1 MADEQKLFDYLKRV
15 TADLQE
21 TRERLREAE
30 AGSREPVAIIAMSC
44 RFPGG
49 VRSPEELWDL
59 VASGTD
65 AVAPFPADRG
75 WDLAGLGAEGGADG
89 GSSHTDQGCF
99 LYDVA
104 EFDPAFFGISPRE
117 ALAMDPQ
124 QRLLLEGTWEAFERA
139 RIDPAGLRGEP
150 VAVFAGT
157 NMQDYAT
164 VLQQSGE
171 DVDGYLMAGNA
182 GSVVSGRVSYTFGFQ
197 GPAVTVDTACSSSL
211 VALHLAAQALRAR
224 ECSLAIAAG
233 VAVMATPTAFVEFS
247 RQGGL
252 APDGRC
258 KPFSEDAD
266 GTGWGEGVGVLLVE
280 RLSDA
285 RRNGHQV
292 LAVLRGSAVNQDGAS
307 NGLTAPNGPSQQ
319 RVIRQALA
327 GAGLTGADVDVLEAH
342 GTGTV
347 LGDPIEAQALI
358 ATYGK
363 DRPAGRPLLLGSVKS
378 NIGHT
383 QGAAGVAGII
393 KMVEAIRHGVVPAS
407 LHGERP
413 SSKVDWSGG
422 TLELAAKSQ
431 PWPETGR
438 PRRAAVSSFGVSGT
452 NAHVIIEAPDPVDA
466 APADAAPAGQ
476 PERAAGPGPVAWV
489 LSGRGEDALRAQ
501 AGALAAHLDR
511 TAEPVE
517 ALDVAHTL
525 AVGRA
530 AHQDRAVLVG
540 CDPKILKERL
550 AGFAQGEQPQGV
562 VTGSVAEGGL
572 ALLFTGQGAQRVGMG
587 RVLYGVVPEFAA
599 AFDEVC
605 KHLDRGLERPLA
617 PIVFAAD
624 DPGLLEQTG
633 YAQPALFA
641 VEVALLRTLDS
652 WGVTPDVL
660 LGHSIGEVA
669 AAHGAGVLSLED
681 ACTLVTAR
689 GRLMQALPAGGVMI
703 AVQASEDEVAPL
715 LTAGADIAAI
725 NGPTSV
731 VVSGTHDAVTAVA
744 EQLAAQGR
752 KTKKLTVSHAFHSSL
767 MEPMLAEFRAQIEG
781 LDWNE
786 AQIPVVSNVSGRIAG
801 PELSTPDY
809 WVEHV
814 RAAVRF
820 ADGIAAAYE
829 AGARTFLE
837 LGPDGVLTAMAQE
850 CLDADDVAF
859 AAATRAGRDE
869 AETLL
874 EALAAAWVRG
884 VPVDWAQALPG
895 GRPVDLPTYAFQR
908 RRFWPK
914 AGRATGDV
922 AGIGL
927 TGIDHALVG
936 ASVQLAASGG
946 CVLAGRLSLSSVP
959 WLADHTVHGA
969 VIVPGTA
976 LVDMVVRAGDE
987 VGCSLVEELTLEV
1000 PLVVPATS
1008 GGVRVQIQV
1017 DAPDESGECTVA
1029 VYAQAGGDGGEWV
1042 RHASG
1047 AVRPDTEPATPETG
1061 LLVWPPAGAAKVDI
1075 EGFYDRFTEVGFG
1088 YGPVFRSLR
1097 AVWRASDDLY
1107 AEVALPADTDV
1118 AAYGLHPAL
1127 FDSAL
1132 HAVLAGADRQSPDQ
1146 QEARLPFA
1154 WSGARLYATGATVL
1168 RAHLR
1173 LGAHGS
1179 IAVTLADESG
1189 RPVASIESISTR
1201 AVDQSAVSAAAPSV
1215 GDVYALEWV
1224 PWAEGEADAGGECVL
1239 LGATPLLTGVS
1250 SAAADLDELAESQ
1263 GSAPIVVW
1271 APEAPDAEG
1280 ALAVVSRWVSQE
1292 VFEGCLV
1299 VVTRGAVSASGS
1311 AGIVGAFGG
1320 VGGAVDTQAASV
1332 WGLVRAVEREHP
1344 GRVVLV
1350 DVDGVV
1356 EAGWLAGVVARA
1368 QTAGEWQIV
1377 VRSGRLL
1384 AGRLVRAGGSG
1395 ALLVRPGWRL
1405 AAGSDGT
1412 LESVSAV
1419 EDSQVLTREL
1429 AEGEVR
1435 IGIRAAGCNFRDVL
1449 VGLGEYPDPDAQMGA
1464 EGAGVVLETGPG
1476 VEDLAVGDRVMGLWH
1491 AGFSPVVVAGRALVG
1506 RVPEG
1511 WTFNR
1516 AAGTPMAALTAWYG
1530 LRDLAQVKAGDRV
1543 LVHAAAGGV
1552 GQVAVRIAR
1561 HLGAEVFATASRAKW
1576 PVLRE
1581 AGLDGAHIADS
1592 RTTEFE
1598 QSFRQATNG
1607 AGVDVVLDCLA
1618 GEFVDASLRLLVP
1631 GGRFVEMGKADI
1643 RDADQVAADH
1653 QGVAY
1658 RAFDLMEAGA
1668 TRIAAMYGE
1677 LAPLFADG
1685 TLVPPHVTALPIS
1698 QARQALRYLSQ
1709 ARTIGKLVLTVP
1721 APLDPAGT
1729 VLITGGTGALGL
1741 ATAAHLAT
1749 SHGATRF
1756 LLLSRTGPDSESG
1769 RAAIAQ
1775 LTELGAAAEVAACD
1789 VADFAQVSAV
1799 ISGIDPAH
1807 PLTAV
1812 IHTAGVLDDA
1822 PIHVLSPER
1831 LATVWAPKA
1840 DGARHLHTACTQAG
1854 AEPAW
1859 FICYSSVSATLGAPG
1874 QGNYAAANAYLDAL
1888 MRERRA
1894 AGLPG
1899 TSIAWGP
1906 WTTGM
1911 VTALDPAAVERMA
1924 ATGLPALTP
1933 DQALAQFDTALVLD
1947 HPNPVPLA
1955 LNISALQASTR
1966 STGVPAPLR
1975 ALVKA
1980 TASRGAARGAAAGA
1994 CGGLAQALA
2003 GLDHDERTKALT
2015 DLIKVQAAVVLGH
2028 GSAAAIPATR
2038 AFKGLGFDSLT
2049 AVELRN
2055 RLAAAT
2061 GLRLP
2066 ATLVFDHPTPAVLA
2080 ELLDTL
2086 LGGDQVRPA
2095 TAAAAATTNAAS
2107 DSADPIA
2114 IVSMACRLPGG
2125 VGSPED
2131 LWRLLDSGIDAI
2143 GGFPTNRGWEAIP
2156 AADDLEFNPVGGF
2169 IHDAD
2174 AFDAAFF
2181 GISPREALAMDP
2193 QQRLL
2198 LQVTWEALERAGI
2211 APLSLR
2217 GSQAG
2222 VFIGAATSGYGI
2234 GPGTDVTGLEGHLVT
2249 GYASSVASGRLAY
2262 TFGFEG
2268 PAVTLDTACSSSL
2281 VALHLAAQA
2290 LRRGECTM
2298 AVAGGATIMANTG
2311 IFVGFSRQQGLAG
2324 DGRCKA
2330 YADSADGT
2338 GWGEGVGVL
2347 LLERLSDAQRNG
2359 HPVLALVRG
2368 SAVNQDGASNGLTAP
2383 NGPSQ
2388 QRVIRQAL
2396 ADAGLGAQDVDAVEG
2411 HGTGTVLGDPIEA
2424 QALLATYGAERAGE
2438 NGHPLYLGT
2447 VKSNIGHTQAAAGVA
2462 GVMKMVLAMQHGV
2475 LPRSLHVG
2483 APSSH
2488 VDWTEGAVEVLAEA
2502 RDWPDTGRPR
2512 RAAVSSFGIS
2522 GTNAHTILEAAPP
2535 VAPTASVAAAS
2546 AETDAALAT
2555 ADAPVTPLVLSAAS
2569 EAALREQAA
2578 DLAAYL
2584 DSAQSAAPTDLAY
2597 SLVTTRETHD
2607 YRAVVLDGHRD
2618 GLDALAA
2625 GRTTPDL
2632 VRDAAGPA
2640 GSLAFLFTGQG
2651 SQRVGMGRELY
2662 TAYPVFAQAFEDAAA
2677 HLGMD
2682 GGQSVSELVFGTEA
2696 DRSLLDQTGYAQPAL
2711 FALEVA
2717 LYRLV
2722 ESWGLAPDLLIGHS
2736 IGEIAAAHVAG
2747 VLSLADAC
2755 TLVRAR
2761 AGLMQALPAG
2771 GAMAA
2776 LEASEAEVLAL
2787 LTEGVDIAAVNGPD
2801 AVVVSGAEAAVLA
2814 LAEAIR
2820 ATGRKAKRLTVS
2832 HAFHSALM
2840 EPMLAEFGRAIAD
2853 LDWRRARIP
2862 VVSNVTGQLAG
2873 EELSTP
2879 GYWVR
2884 HVRETVRYADGITAA
2899 HRFGARTFVE
2909 LGPDGVL
2916 GAMAQQSIED
2926 EDTAFVAA
2934 LRPGRDEPGTVVK
2947 ALATAWSR
2955 GAAAN
2960 WAALLP
2966 AGRRIPLPTYP
2977 FQAQS
2982 FWLKP
2987 TGSTAPE
2994 ATTDSGIMS
3003 GPESRFWDAVDRQD
3017 AAEFVATVCAGTGV
3031 DPDAL
3036 GAVLPALSAWRRRA
3050 QVGSTL
3056 DGWRYAVA
3064 WHQQDGLS
3072 ADAVPAGTWLLLTT
3086 PDQPL
3091 GEIADELVR
3100 QGMDLRT
3107 IELDAVADR
3116 VGLGAALS
3124 SALADHVDG
3133 TEITGVLSTFGMKQG
3148 ELAEVP
3154 GLPRGT
3160 ALTIAL
3166 VQALAGAGVTAPLW
3180 LLTRGAVG
3188 TGPSDPVRHPAQA
3201 QIWGL
3206 GRVLGLEDPASWG
3219 GLIDLPE
3226 QRDAVTTAQQLAAA
3240 LAFAGTGEDQ
3250 FAIRPH
3256 GTLTARLEHRPLDP
3270 DLGPDP
3276 AARWT
3281 PRGTVL
3287 VTGGTGAL
3295 GAHVARWLAA
3305 GGAERLVLTSRRGL
3319 DAPGAAGLVAE
3330 LGRLGAEAIIVACD
3344 VADRAAVA
3352 ELLAAYP
3359 PNAVVH
3365 AAGATGV
3372 AALADTTLDG
3382 FADILRAKSAGAEH
3396 LDELL
3401 GDTPLDAFVLFSS
3414 IAGIWG
3420 SGGQAAYAA
3429 ANAHLDALADARRAR
3444 GAVATAISWGPW
3456 AGTGMGAGPDAD
3468 RHLAR
3473 RGLAGMDPRLAVAA
3487 LHAALGAD
3495 EAAVTVVDVDW
3506 AKFAPG
3512 FTAER
3517 RRPLIES
3524 LAEVAAVLAAAD
3536 EPAEAAS
3543 DTAAELLRSLDGL
3556 SPDEQAQAL
3565 VTLVREQA
3573 AVALGHRGVDEVG
3586 AHRPFKKSGFDSVS
3600 ALEFRNLLAKAT
3612 GLRLPATVIYD
3623 HPTPTA
3629 LGALLRR
3636 ELVGPEPEDAGTET
3650 AVRRALADLPLSRLR
3665 DAGLLDT
3672 LLELAGIRT
3681 VPLSSAA
3688 AGPADLVDDLD
3699 ADALVRM
3706 ALEGSDF

>member
-1 MADEQKLFDYLKRV
+1 MADEQKLFEYLKRV

-49 VRSPEELWDL
+49 VRSPEDLWEL

-65 AVAPFPADRG
+65 AVAPFPADRN
-75 WDLAGLGAEGGADG
+75 WDLAGLGAEPGADG
-89 GSSHTDQGCF
+89 GSSHTAQGCF

-104 EFDPAFFGISPRE
+104 DFDPAFFGISPRE

-182 GSVVSGRVSYTFGFQ
+182 GSVVSGRISYTFGFQ

-224 ECSLAIAAG
+224 ECSLAVAAG

-258 KPFSEDAD
+258 KPFAESAD

-292 LAVLRGSAVNQDGAS
+292 LAILRGSAVNQDGAS

-327 GAGLTGADVDVLEAH
+327 GAGLTGADVDVIEAH

-358 ATYGK
+358 ATYGR
-363 DRPAGRPLLLGSVKS
+363 DRAAGRPLLLGSVKS

-393 KMVEAIRHGVVPAS
+393 KMIEAMRHGVVPAS
-407 LHGERP
+407 LHGEQP
-413 SSKVDWSGG
+413 TSKVDWSGG
-422 TLELAAKSQ
+422 SLELAAQSR

-452 NAHVIIEAPDPVDA
+452 NAHVIIEGPDPADT
-466 APADAAPAGQ
+466 PAEQ
-476 PERAAGPGPVAWV
+476 PERATGSGPVAWV

-501 AGALAAHLDR
+501 AGELAVHLDR
-511 TAEPVE
+511 AEAPDP
-517 ALDVAHTL
+517 LDLAHTL

-530 AHQDRAVLVG
+530 AHQDRAVVVG
-540 CDPKILKERL
+540 RDPEALKQRL
-550 AGFAQGEQPQGV
+550 RGFAQGETTQGV
-562 VTGSVAEGGL
+562 VTGSVSEGGL

-587 RVLYGVVPEFAA
+587 RVLYGVFPVFAA

-617 PIVFAAD
+617 SIVFAAD

-633 YAQPALFA
+633 FAQPALFA
-641 VEVALLRTLDS
+641 VEVALLRTLES

-660 LGHSIGEVA
+660 LGHSIGEIA
-669 AAHGAGVLSLED
+669 AAHAAGVLSLED

-703 AVQASEDEVAPL
+703 AVQASEDEVLPL
-715 LTAGADIAAI
+715 LTEGADIAAI
-725 NGPTSV
+725 NGPQSV
-731 VVSGTHDAVTAVA
+731 VLSGTEAAVTKVA

-752 KTKKLTVSHAFHSSL
+752 KTKKLAVSHAFHSAL

-786 AQIPVVSNVSGRIAG
+786 PQIPVVSNVTGQIAG
-801 PELSTPDY
+801 PEIATADY

-820 ADGIAAAYE
+820 ADGIAAAYA

-837 LGPDGVLTAMAQE
+837 LGPDGVLTALAHS

-859 AAATRAGRDE
+859 AAAARAGRDE

-874 EALAAAWVRG
+874 DALAAAWVRG
-884 VPVDWAQALPG
+884 ASVDWAQVQPG

-914 AGRATGDV
+914 AGRVSGDV
-922 AGIGL
+922 AGLGL
-927 TGIDHALVG
+927 TGVDHALVG

-959 WLADHTVHGA
+959 WLTQHTVHGA
-969 VIVPGTA
+969 VVVPGTA

-987 VGCSLVEELTLEV
+987 VGCGVVEELTLEV

-1017 DAPDESGECTVA
+1017 DAPDESGECAVA

-1047 AVRPDTEPATPETG
+1047 AVRPDTAAAAPETD
-1061 LLVWPPAGAAKVDI
+1061 LLVWPPAGATPVNI
-1075 EGFYDRFTEVGFG
+1075 EGFYDRFTEAGFG

-1097 AVWRASDDLY
+1097 AVWRAGDDLY

-1118 AAYGLHPAL
+1118 TAYGLHPAL

-1132 HAVLAGADRQSPDQ
+1132 HTVLAAADQSQDQ

-1154 WSGARLYATGATVL
+1154 WSGARLFATGATAL
-1168 RAHLR
+1168 RARLR
-1173 LGAHGS
+1173 PGAHGS
-1179 IAVTLADESG
+1179 IAVLLADEAG
-1189 RPVASIESISTR
+1189 RPVAAIDSINTR
-1201 AVDQSAVSAAAPSV
+1201 AVSQSAVSAAAPSA

-1224 PWAEGEADAGGECVL
+1224 PWIEGEAEPEAGSECVL
-1239 LGATPLLTGVS
+1239 LGATPLLTEVS
-1250 SAAADLDELAESQ
+1250 SIAADLVELA
-1263 GSAPIVVW
+1263 GTRPDAPVVVW
-1271 APEAPDAEG
+1271 APESADAEA
-1280 ALAVVSRWVSQE
+1280 ALAVVSPWVSQE
-1292 VFEGCLV
+1292 VFEGCLA

-1320 VGGAVDTQAASV
+1320 IGGAVDTKAASV
-1332 WGLVRAVEREHP
+1332 WGLVRAAEREHP
-1344 GRVVLV
+1344 GRMVLV
-1350 DVDGVV
+1350 DVDGAVD
-1356 EAGWLAGVVARA
+1356 AAWLAALVARA
-1368 QTAGEWQIV
+1368 RAAGEWQV
-1377 VRSGRLL
+1377 LVRSGRVLV
-1384 AGRLVRAGGSG
+1384 GRLVRAGGPG
-1395 ALLVRPGWRL
+1395 ALIMRPGWHL

-1412 LESVSAV
+1412 LDSVSAV
-1419 EDSQVLTREL
+1419 EDPQVLAGEL

-1435 IGIRAAGCNFRDVL
+1435 IGIRAAGLNFRDVL
-1449 VGLGEYPDPDAQMGA
+1449 VGLGEYPDPDARMGS

-1476 VEDLAVGDRVMGLWH
+1476 VADLVAGDRVMGLWH
-1491 AGFSPVVVAGRALVG
+1491 GGFGPVVVAGRALVG
-1506 RVPEG
+1506 RVPAG
-1511 WTFNR
+1511 WSFDR
-1516 AAGTPMAALTAWYG
+1516 AAGTPMAALTAWYA
-1530 LRDLAQVKAGDRV
+1530 LHDLAQVKAGDRV

-1552 GQVAVRIAR
+1552 GQMAVRIAR

-1576 PVLRE
+1576 PALRD
-1581 AGLDGAHIADS
+1581 AGLDDAHIADS

-1598 QSFRQATNG
+1598 QSFRQATD
-1607 AGVDVVLDCLA
+1607 GVGVEVVLDCLA
-1618 GEFVDASLRLLVP
+1618 GEFIDASLRLLVP

-1643 RDADQVAADH
+1643 RDAAQVAADH

-1658 RAFDLMEAGA
+1658 QAFDLMEAGPG
-1668 TRIAAMYGE
+1668 RIAAMYGE
-1677 LAPLFADG
+1677 LAPLFDDG
-1685 TLVPPHVTALPIS
+1685 TLIPPHVTALPLS
-1698 QARQALRYLSQ
+1698 QGREALRYLSQ

-1741 ATAAHLAT
+1741 ATAEHLARQY
-1749 SHGATRF
+1749 GATRF
-1756 LLLSRTGPDSESG
+1756 LLLSRSG
-1769 RAAIAQ
+1769 RASETGRAALTQ
-1775 LTELGAAAEVAACD
+1775 LTALGAEAEVAACD
-1789 VADFAQVSAV
+1789 VADYAQVAAV
-1799 ISGIDPAH
+1799 IAGIDPAH

-1822 PIHVLSPER
+1822 PIHALTPDR
-1831 LATVWAPKA
+1831 LATVWGPKA
-1840 DGARHLHTACTQAG
+1840 DGAHHLHTACAQAG
-1854 AEPAW
+1854 ADLAW
-1859 FICYSSVSATLGAPG
+1859 FVCYSSISATLGAPG

-1924 ATGLPALTP
+1924 ATGVPALPP
-1933 DQALAQFDTALVLD
+1933 DQALAQFDTALGLG
-1947 HPNPVPLA
+1947 HANPVALA

-1966 STGVPAPLR
+1966 AAGVPAPLR
-1975 ALVKA
+1975 ALVKSTA
-1980 TASRGAARGAAAGA
+1980 TRTAARGAATAA
-1994 CGGLAQALA
+1994 SGGLAQALA
-2003 GLDHDERTKALT
+2003 GLDHDERIKALT

-2080 ELLDTL
+2080 DLLDTQ
-2086 LGGDQVRPA
+2086 LGGDQARTIAPAVPA
-2095 TAAAAATTNAAS
+2095 TASTTA
-2107 DSADPIA
+2107 DIDDPIA

-2125 VGSPED
+2125 VSSPED
-2131 LWRLLDSGIDAI
+2131 YWRLLDSGTDAI
-2143 GGFPTNRGWEAIP
+2143 SGFPTNRGWESIP
-2156 AADDLEFNPVGGF
+2156 VADGLDYAPVGGF

-2217 GSQAG
+2217 GSRAG

-2249 GYASSVASGRLAY
+2249 GYASSIASGRLAY

-2311 IFVGFSRQQGLAG
+2311 IFAGFSRQQGLAG

-2330 YADSADGT
+2330 YADDADGT

-2347 LLERLSDAQRNG
+2347 LLERLSDARRHG

-2396 ADAGLGAQDVDAVEG
+2396 ADAHLGAQDVDAVEG

-2424 QALLATYGAERAGE
+2424 QALLATYGAERAE
-2438 NGHPLYLGT
+2438 DNGHPLYLGT

-2475 LPRSLHVG
+2475 LPRSLHAG
-2483 APSSH
+2483 TPSTH
-2488 VDWTEGAVEVLAEA
+2488 VDWTAGAVEVLAEA

-2522 GTNAHTILEAAPP
+2522 GTNAHTILEAAPTT
-2535 VAPTASVAAAS
+2535 APTDAD
-2546 AETDAALAT
+2546 AETDATPT
-2555 ADAPVTPLVLSAAS
+2555 ADSNAPVIPLVLSAGS

-2578 DLAAYL
+2578 RLAAEL
-2584 DSAQSAAPTDLAY
+2584 DPALSAKPTDLAY

-2607 YRAVVLDGHRD
+2607 YRAVVLARPGE

-2625 GRTTPDL
+2625 GRTAPDL
-2632 VRDAAGPA
+2632 VRGAAGPA

-2662 TAYPVFAQAFEDAAA
+2662 AAYPAFARAFDAAA
-2677 HLGMD
+2677 ALLDPQLGRPLAE
-2682 GGQSVSELVFGTEA
+2682 VVFGTA
-2696 DRSLLDQTGYAQPAL
+2696 DDGLLDQTGYAQPAL

-2717 LYRLV
+2717 LYRLT
-2722 ESWGLAPDLLIGHS
+2722 ESWGLVPDLLLGHS

-2755 TLVRAR
+2755 TLVSAR

-2776 LEASEAEVLAL
+2776 VEASEAEVLAL

-2801 AVVVSGAEAAVLA
+2801 AVVVSGAEAAVQA
-2814 LAEAIR
+2814 LADAVR
-2820 ATGRKAKRLTVS
+2820 ATGRKVKRLSVS

-2840 EPMLAEFGRAIAD
+2840 QPMLAEFGRAIAD

-2862 VVSNVTGQLAG
+2862 VVSNLTGLLAG
-2873 EELSTP
+2873 DEISTP
-2879 GYWVR
+2879 EYWVR
-2884 HVRETVRYADGITAA
+2884 HVREAVRYADAVAA
-2899 HRFGARTFVE
+2899 ARRFGARTFVE

-2916 GAMAQQSIED
+2916 GAMAGQWLQD
-2926 EDTAFVAA
+2926 EDTAFAAA
-2934 LRPGRDEPGTVVK
+2934 LRPGRAEPDTIVRS
-2947 ALATAWSR
+2947 LATAWSR
-2955 GAAAN
+2955 GARAD

-2966 AGRRIPLPTYP
+2966 GGRQVALPTYP
-2977 FQAQS
+2977 FQGQS

-2987 TGSTAPE
+2987 TLPAAVATATAPATASDSE
-2994 ATTDSGIMS
+2994 A
-3003 GPESRFWDAVDRQD
+3003 RFWDAVDRQD
-3017 AAEFVATVCAGTGV
+3017 AAGFAATVCAGTGV
-3031 DPDAL
+3031 DAAAL
-3036 GAVLPALSAWRRRA
+3036 GAVLPALTAWRRRS
-3050 QVGSTL
+3050 QIGSTL
-3056 DGWRYAVA
+3056 DRWRYAVA
-3064 WHQQDGLS
+3064 WQQQDAPS
-3072 ADAVPAGTWLLLTT
+3072 ATDIPTGTWLLLTT
-3086 PDQPL
+3086 PDRPL
-3091 GEIADELVR
+3091 AELAEELGY
-3100 QGMDLRT
+3100 QGVDLRT
-3107 IELDAVADR
+3107 IDLDGENADR
-3116 VGLGAALS
+3116 AALAA
-3124 SALADHVDG
+3124 ALRDGLAEQADG
-3133 TEITGVLSTFGMKQG
+3133 EEIAGVLSTLGLTRG
-3148 ELAEVP
+3148 ELAAVP

-3160 ALTIAL
+3160 ALTVAL
-3166 VQALAGAGVTAPLW
+3166 VQALADTGVTAPLW

-3188 TGPSDPVRHPAQA
+3188 TGPGDPVRRAEQA

-3206 GRVLGLEDPASWG
+3206 GRVLGLEQPGGFG

-3226 QRDAVTTAQQLAAA
+3226 QADATAARRLAAA
-3240 LAFAGTGEDQ
+3240 LAHADTTGEDQ
-3250 FAIRPH
+3250 LAIRPH
-3256 GTLTARLEHRPLDP
+3256 AALAARLVRRPLDP

-3305 GGAERLVLTSRRGL
+3305 GGAERLVLTSRRGPA
-3319 DAPGAAGLVAE
+3319 APGSDDLVAD
-3330 LGRLGAEAIIVACD
+3330 LRALGAEAVIVACD
-3344 VADRAAVA
+3344 VADRAALA
-3352 ELLAAYP
+3352 ELLSAYP

-3372 AALADTTLDG
+3372 AALTDTTLDA
-3382 FADILRAKSAGAEH
+3382 FAEILRGKAAGAEH
-3396 LDELL
+3396 LDALL

-3414 IAGIWG
+3414 IAGVWG

-3444 GAVATAISWGPW
+3444 GLAATAVAWGPW
-3456 AGTGMGAGPDAD
+3456 AGTGMGAGEDAD

-3473 RGLAGMDPRLAVAA
+3473 RGLAGMDPDLAVAA

-3495 EAAVTVVDVDW
+3495 ETAVTVVDVDW
-3506 AKFAPG
+3506 ARFAPG
-3512 FTAER
+3512 YTAER

-3536 EPAEAAS
+3536 EPARAS
-3543 DTAAELLRSLDGL
+3543 DAAADLLRSLDGL
-3556 SPDEQAQAL
+3556 SPDEQAAAL
-3565 VTLVREQA
+3565 VTLVREHA
-3573 AVALGHRGVDEVG
+3573 AAALGHRGLDEVG

-3600 ALEFRNLLAKAT
+3600 ALELRNLLAKAT

-3629 LGALLRR
+3629 LGALLHR
-3636 ELVGPEPEDAGTET
+3636 ELVGPEPEDAGAE
-3650 AVRRALADLPLSRLR
+3650 AGVRRALADLPLSRLR

-3681 VPLSSAA
+3681 APLARAA
-3688 AGPADLVDDLD
+3688 AEPADLVDDLD